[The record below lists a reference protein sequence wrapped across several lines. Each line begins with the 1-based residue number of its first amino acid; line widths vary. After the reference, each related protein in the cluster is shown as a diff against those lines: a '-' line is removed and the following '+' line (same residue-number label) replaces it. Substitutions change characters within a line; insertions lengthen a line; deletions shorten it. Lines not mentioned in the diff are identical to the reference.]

1 MRNLFSALC
10 ISASSMNQRTRVVF
24 VMLVHKLGKETR
36 RTALQLQTIVC
47 GKTVDMSV
55 TSKPY
60 SKTRV

>member
-1 MRNLFSALC
+1 
-10 ISASSMNQRTRVVF
+10 MNQRTRVVF

-36 RTALQLQTIVC
+36 RTVLQLQTIVC